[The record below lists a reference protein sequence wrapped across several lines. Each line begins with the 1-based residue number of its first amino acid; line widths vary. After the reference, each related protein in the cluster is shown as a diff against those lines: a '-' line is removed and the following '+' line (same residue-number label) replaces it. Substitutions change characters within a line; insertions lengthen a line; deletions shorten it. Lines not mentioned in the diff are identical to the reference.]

1 MGVGVAGRRGGGWV
15 VVVVKR
21 PVTDQAIE
29 INISAAA
36 ENGVCVLIKSVL
48 FCNILHVWILR
59 HTL

>member
-1 MGVGVAGRRGGGWV
+1 MGKGMRWVAGMRGGGWVVVVV

-48 FCNILHVWILR
+48 
-59 HTL
+59 